1 MRYHFRAV
9 ERFWICFYRLSS
21 ADKALAREAWQIFK
35 EDPFDSHLGTHK
47 IQSLSAYYGRTI
59 YSVRIGEDLRSTFY
73 VDGNTVV
80 SLTIGT
86 HKIYK
91 A

>member
-1 MRYHFRAV
+1 M
-9 ERFWICFYRLSS
+9 
-21 ADKALAREAWQIFK
+21 
-35 EDPFDSHLGTHK
+35 GTHK

>member
-1 MRYHFRAV
+1 V
-9 ERFWICFYRLSS
+9 
-21 ADKALAREAWQIFK
+21 LAREAWQVFK
-35 EDPFDSHLGTHK
+35 EDPFDSRLGTHK